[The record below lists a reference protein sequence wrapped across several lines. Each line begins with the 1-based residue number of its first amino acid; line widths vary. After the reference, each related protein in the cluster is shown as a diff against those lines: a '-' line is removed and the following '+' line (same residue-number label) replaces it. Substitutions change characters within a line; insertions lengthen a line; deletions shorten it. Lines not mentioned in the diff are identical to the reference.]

1 MTELATSD
9 SEIFCLIHS
18 TFVVWRNMSHF
29 KFCLKVGIF
38 KRPSDQ
44 VHHAQTVFKNK
55 QKQINKHSEEDK
67 EESQQ
72 MYEESLKIVYKKT
85 NR

>member
-1 MTELATSD
+1 
-9 SEIFCLIHS
+9 
-18 TFVVWRNMSHF
+18 MSHF
-29 KFCLKVGIF
+29 KYWLKVGIF

-55 QKQINKHSEEDK
+55 QKETNKHSEKDI

-72 MYEESLKIVYKKT
+72 MYEESLKFV
-85 NR
+85 